1 MNARWNR
8 AALAVLLGLSAALA
22 GCGQAPLGP
31 SDTAIGGGLSGNSLA
46 PPIVT
51 LASDGTVGYVW
62 APVEAAVDA
71 SVSMASTLPKSVSA
85 SAKLDG
91 SKGGTVRAGR
101 FRVTLPP
108 GAFSGFATVTVSVAD
123 TTVMICDLST
133 SPQSANKFTNPA
145 LLITDYSGT
154 SVDVSTLTTYW
165 YDPTR
170 LLWVSLSARSRTS
183 GTAIVTSL
191 DHFSRYAT
199 GKAGW

>member
-1 MNARWNR
+1 MNGRWKASAL
-8 AALAVLLGLSAALA
+8 AALVGVGLALA

-31 SDTAIGGGLSGNSLA
+31 SSIATGGGLGGISLT

-51 LASDGTVGYVW
+51 LASNGTVDYVW
-62 APVEAAVDA
+62 APVGAAVVP
-71 SVSMASTLPKSVSA
+71 SVSLASALPRSVSA

-101 FRVTLPP
+101 FRVALPP

-123 TTVMICDLST
+123 TTVMICDLSI
-133 SPQSANKFTNPA
+133 SPQSANKFAYPA

-154 SVDVSTLTTYW
+154 TVDVSTVTTYW
-165 YDPTR
+165 YDPTQ
-170 LLWVSLSARSRTS
+170 LLWVSLSGRSNVS
-183 GTAIVTSL
+183 GTTVVTSL
-191 DHFSRYAT
+191 DHFSTYAS